1 MHGVQRVAILLIGT
15 KMAIENDRGDAE
27 ALRERLL
34 AKRLQ
39 QATSGLAAKTKAA
52 TGGDVS
58 VFELQK
64 ADDQTFKSP
73 ASVQEKLHTFLD
85 GAESYG
91 IYVIMHGTTDG
102 YPVPPKPVLAPKSVG
117 AFLRKVVEKHGKAD
131 AFRKLNLV
139 ACNLGMN
146 PPDKPPDD
154 GLHLAGPYAEAV
166 CQALANPATM
176 VAGYTVPVY
185 VYYKDNSELA
195 ETFGSK
201 APQIKGAPEKGQR
214 LFAGETAL
222 VVATRAAA
230 DNKGTLKRIWQY
242 RGGNAQPITPTAYH
256 EYS

>member
-15 KMAIENDRGDAE
+15 KMAIDNDRGDAE
-27 ALRERLL
+27 ALQGRLL

-39 QATSGLAAKTKAA
+39 QATSGLAAKTKA

-64 ADDQTFKSP
+64 ADDKTFKSP
-73 ASVQEKLHTFLD
+73 ASVQKQLHTFLD

-91 IYVIMHGTTDG
+91 VYVIMHGTTDG
-102 YPVPPKPVLAPKSVG
+102 YPVPPKAVLAPASVG
-117 AFLRKVVEKHGKAD
+117 AFLRKVVEMHGKAD

-146 PPDKPPDD
+146 PDKPSND
-154 GLHLAGPYAEAV
+154 GLHLAGPYAAAV
-166 CQALANPATM
+166 CEALANPSTM

-185 VYYKDNSELA
+185 VYYTDNSELA
-195 ETFGSK
+195 DTFGSK
-201 APQIKGAPEKGQR
+201 APRIVGAPEKGQR
-214 LFAGETAL
+214 LFAGGTAL

-230 DNKGTLKRIWQY
+230 DNKGTVKRIWQY
-242 RGGNAQPITPTAYH
+242 REGKAQPTTPTAYH